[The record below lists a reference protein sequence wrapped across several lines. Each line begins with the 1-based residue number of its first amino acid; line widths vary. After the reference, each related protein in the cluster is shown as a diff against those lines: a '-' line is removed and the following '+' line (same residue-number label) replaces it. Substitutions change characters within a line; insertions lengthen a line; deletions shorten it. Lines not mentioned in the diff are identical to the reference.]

1 MGIAILFEKLSVR
14 DEFSAQTIDQLAKRA
29 GNVCSNPGCKRPTFG
44 AAKSHDGV
52 VNVGV
57 ASHITAAA
65 PGGPRYDPNLTREQR
80 RHQSNG
86 IWLCQTHGKAV
97 DSDEEHFTV
106 EMLRDWKRLAEERS
120 FAAIILT
127 DEAQEQTTSTAVLEA
142 GDDTSTAAHL
152 LLAAKNDLDAFKRVP
167 GWPQHPVEL
176 GLTMTRGANSQA
188 FHASALANAI
198 VVFNEIV
205 LIAAPGTGKTTTL
218 LQVTEA
224 ILSRGNSVASF
235 IPLSEWS
242 SQSDSLMASVARRN
256 AFLGIGEDD
265 LIQQARQGRLVLLLD
280 GWNELDSA
288 SRQRARSEIQ
298 RLQRDF
304 PALGVV
310 VSTRRQ
316 ALDVPISGPVAEVD
330 PLSQHQQMEIARALR
345 GVQGEALLD
354 HSWRTPG
361 IRELVSIP
369 LYLTALLA
377 HAEGERLPTSRE
389 EVLRLFVTEHERDGD
404 NAEVLRRE
412 MLGFHS
418 ELLRALAIEAIR
430 LGTTT
435 LSDSQARAAIKRE
448 EGRLISEAQING
460 LPQPTVLLDL
470 LVSHHLLIRSGG
482 NTGGLSFQHQQF
494 QEWYGS
500 FDVEDLMRKAAAGDI
515 DSKLNLRLGPLNIR
529 AWEESVLF
537 ACERTSR
544 ADESGSRAV
553 AAAILETIGIDPIL
567 AAEMIYRSA
576 ASVWE
581 AVRGQVVEFVER
593 WHKSETVDRA
603 VQFMI
608 TTGKPDF
615 ASKIWPLISNENNQI
630 YLPAFRAAHRF
641 RPSVLGADIEQR
653 IALLPEKDRA
663 TIASQIAFESG
674 IEGIEMAASIGIKD
688 NSPKVKIS
696 VIEALDFRRADRFIV
711 DILRSASDE
720 VWSAVAQHSY
730 LIGTVDAETAER
742 LVKERSRFIESEID
756 PLRKLNALVEAGRQ
770 GEKVGD
776 AVAALITSPDF
787 PATDQHVG
795 WSLSDAYR
803 VLPSEVKAA
812 LLGRLQAGLPIP
824 AQADDLLRTEDIEIE
839 DGPAVAFTLDEDP
852 PAPMIPGSLP
862 VLGSQAVGRLIDKL
876 IAITASANGVGGAD
890 GKATHDLR
898 EWIAATQ
905 PKSFVKAIIER
916 ASTTVP
922 SEIALLADLVSRH
935 GRRVGDE
942 PLQIPS
948 SLQAGLST
956 ALMHWGEELLASS
969 APDRSH
975 LAEVAM
981 AISRVSEPELGAV
994 LGRMLA
1000 ADLALWRD
1008 ARQKMQ
1014 TAFEKKEAVDMAL
1027 RSSAQIGHSFQY
1039 RRAFA
1044 KTGGEQVVELMKSYL
1059 PQVGFDGFGVDAAHV
1074 LRDIWEKEQNP
1085 PDPRKPVFGRDFS
1098 QVAARRAERVS
1109 PTGNPASSPYADAI
1123 FAVVDNLIKSG
1134 SSDEQHHHAL
1144 QLATVAVRMPHGDR
1158 TSVLDRLLQLKQSLR
1173 EKQAL
1178 LSALVLSGEIVRA
1191 DIILD
1196 GLRDLVAEWKAKRW
1210 FDLKQDWWELEG
1222 WLELLP
1228 FSDRPMATLDG
1239 LDLLDAAWRQ
1249 PWRLRS
1255 TLSALS
1261 YAPSSEAEQVLKEL
1275 PRKDTAFLND
1285 HDWLGALERRSPVA
1299 AARTFLEF
1307 VSDGTL
1313 STVEVRDRWWLARK
1327 LARAMLESADFRAD
1341 VYRQYASASGGI
1353 ASDLLEGAIAEG
1365 ADEMGVLTLV
1375 QQHARRGEPYSVS
1388 IDAAVRHAVVG
1399 EQPSQNWAGTSEL
1412 FGIAVPWLRKELFG
1426 LIQGDGL
1433 EAQLAWKCL
1442 SRIDELR
1449 DEFGPA
1455 ESEPRHPD
1463 IESGRPWPI
1472 PLGP

>member
-1 MGIAILFEKLSVR
+1 M
-14 DEFSAQTIDQLAKRA
+14 
-29 GNVCSNPGCKRPTFG
+29 
-44 AAKSHDGV
+44 
-52 VNVGV
+52 NVGV

-65 PGGPRYDPNLTREQR
+65 SGGPRYDPNLTREQR

-97 DSDEEHFTV
+97 DSDEGHFTV

-127 DEAQEQTTSTAVLEA
+127 DEAQEQTTSAAVLEA

-152 LLAAKNDLDAFKRVP
+152 LLAARNDLDAFKRVP

-224 ILSRGNSVASF
+224 ILSRGNSVAVF

-265 LIQQARQGRLVLLLD
+265 LIQQARQGRIVLLLD

-304 PALGVV
+304 PALGVI

-330 PLSQHQQMEIARALR
+330 PLSQRQQMEIARALR
-345 GVQGEALLD
+345 GAQGEALLD
-354 HSWRTPG
+354 HSWRAPG

-377 HAEGERLPTSRE
+377 HAEGQRLPTSKE
-389 EVLRLFVTEHERDGD
+389 EVLRLFVTEHERDRD
-404 NAEVLRRE
+404 NAEILRRE
-412 MLGFHS
+412 MFGFHN
-418 ELLRALAIEAIR
+418 ELLRALAVEAIR
-430 LGTTT
+430 LETTT
-435 LSDSQARAAIKRE
+435 LSDCQARAAIKRE
-448 EGRLISEAQING
+448 EGRLISEGQING
-460 LPQPTVLLDL
+460 LSQPTTLLDL

-482 NTGGLSFQHQQF
+482 NSGGLSFQHQQF

-500 FDVEDLMRKAAAGDI
+500 FEVEDLMRKAAAGDK
-515 DSKLNLRLGPLNIR
+515 DGELNLRLGPLNFH

-537 ACERTSR
+537 ACERASR
-544 ADESGSRAV
+544 ADETGSLAV
-553 AAAILETIGIDPIL
+553 AAAVLETIGIDPML

-581 AVRGQVVEFVER
+581 TVRSQVVEFAER
-593 WHKSETVDRA
+593 WHKSGTVDRA

-608 TTGKPDF
+608 ATGKPDF
-615 ASKIWPLISNENNQI
+615 APKIWPLITNENDQI
-630 YLPAFRAAHRF
+630 YLAAFRAAQRF
-641 RPSVLGADIEQR
+641 RPSVLGADVEQR
-653 IALLPEKDRA
+653 IALLPERVRA
-663 TIASQIAFESG
+663 AVASQFAFESG
-674 IEGIEMAASIGIKD
+674 IEGIETAASIAIKD
-688 NSPKVKIS
+688 DSPKVKIS

-711 DILRSASDE
+711 DVLRSASDE

-730 LIGTVDAETAER
+730 LVGTADAETTER
-742 LVKERSRFIESEID
+742 LVKERSRFIETEND

-770 GEKVGD
+770 GERVGD
-776 AVAALITSPDF
+776 AAAALIKSPDF

-795 WSLSDAYR
+795 WSLSEAYR
-803 VLPSEVKAA
+803 VFPSEVKAA

-824 AQADDLLRTEDIEIE
+824 DQAEDLLRAEDIEID
-839 DGPAVAFTLDEDP
+839 DGPAVAFTLNEDP
-852 PAPMIPGSLP
+852 PAPMIPGSLG
-862 VLGSQAVGRLIDKL
+862 VLGPQAIGSLIDKL
-876 IAITASANGVGGAD
+876 VAINSTKSVGTPD

-898 EWIAATQ
+898 DSIAATQ
-905 PKSFVKAIIER
+905 SRSFVKAILER
-916 ASTTVP
+916 ALTKVP
-922 SEIALLADLVSRH
+922 GEIALLADLVSRH

-948 SLQAGLST
+948 SLQAGWST
-956 ALMHWGEELLASS
+956 ALMSWGEELLASS

-981 AISRVSEPELGAV
+981 AISRVSQPELGAV

-1008 ARQKMQ
+1008 ARQKMK

-1027 RSSAQIGHSFQY
+1027 RSSAQMGHSFQY

-1044 KTGGEQVVELMKSYL
+1044 NTGGEQVVELMKSYL
-1059 PQVGFDGFGVDAAHV
+1059 PHVGFDGFGVDAAHV
-1074 LRDIWEKEQNP
+1074 LRDIWEKEHNP
-1085 PDPRKPVFGRDFS
+1085 PDPRKPVFGKDFS

-1109 PTGNPASSPYADAI
+1109 PTGSPASSPYADAI
-1123 FAVVDNLIKSG
+1123 FAVVDDLIKPG

-1144 QLATVAVRMPHGDR
+1144 QLATVALRMPHGDR
-1158 TSVLDRLLQLKQSLR
+1158 TSTLDRLLQLKQSLR

-1178 LSALVLSGEIVRA
+1178 LSALALSGEIVRA
-1191 DIILD
+1191 DIVLD

-1210 FDLKQDWWELEG
+1210 LDLEQVWWELEG
-1222 WLELLP
+1222 WLEQLP

-1261 YAPSSEAEQVLKEL
+1261 YAPSSEAEHVLKEL
-1275 PRKDTAFLND
+1275 PRRDTAFLND

-1299 AARTFLEF
+1299 AARTLLGFI
-1307 VSDGTL
+1307 SDGTL
-1313 STVEVRDRWWLARK
+1313 SAAQVRDRWWLCRK
-1327 LARAMLESADFRAD
+1327 LGRGMQEDGEFRVD
-1341 VYRQYASASGGI
+1341 VYREYDSASGEI
-1353 ASDLLEGAIAEG
+1353 ATELLEGAIAEI
-1365 ADEMGVLTLV
+1365 ADETGVLVLV
-1375 QQHARRGEPYSVS
+1375 QNHAKRDEPYSGS
-1388 IDAAVRHAVVG
+1388 LDAGIRHAVVG
-1399 EQPSQNWAGTSEL
+1399 ERPSQDWTGASDL

-1426 LIQGDGL
+1426 MIQGDTPT
-1433 EAQLAWKCL
+1433 AQLAWKCL
-1442 SRIDELR
+1442 TRIDELH
-1449 DEFGPA
+1449 DEYGPV

-1463 IESGRPWPI
+1463 IASGRSWPI
-1472 PLGP
+1472 PAEPGL